1 MPYIRRKNNIL
12 KLNGDTMII
21 AFLALASVTST
32 SLPAISTDM
41 EDWVLPLYGEEMQ
54 FDVKRNGKKIG
65 EHFVTFKQENDTLIV
80 KAGTKIRVKFLF
92 ITAYK
97 FDYKAEE
104 TWQGNKLKTLTA
116 YTNDNGDVSE
126 VNYSYND
133 ESSPLFS
140 TNHWNPNVLEADHVL
155 NTITGKTNDVTISKM
170 GWENLSIQDKT
181 LSALRHEYSGDL
193 KDVTTWYD
201 EQGRW
206 VGLQFKGNDDSI
218 ISYECNLCGI

>member
-1 MPYIRRKNNIL
+1 
-12 KLNGDTMII
+12 MIKMLLAI
-21 AFLALASVTST
+21 ASLTST
-32 SLPAISTDM
+32 SLPVISTNM
-41 EDWVLPLYGEEMQ
+41 ENWVLPLYGEEMH

-65 EHFVTFKQENDTLIV
+65 DHFVTFKQENGTLAV
-80 KAGTKIRVKFLF
+80 KAETKIRVKFLF

-97 FDYKAEE
+97 FDYKSEE
-104 TWQGNKLKTLTA
+104 IWQDNELRSLNA

-155 NTITGKTNDVTISKM
+155 NTITGKINDVTISKM
-170 GWENLSIQDKT
+170 GWENLSIQDET
-181 LSALRHEYSGDL
+181 VSALRHVYSGDL
-193 KDVTTWYD
+193 NDVTTWYD

-206 VGLQFKGNDDSI
+206 VGLQFKGKDETV